1 MQSLFNEIKNP
12 LFRTMCQIVN
22 EIHAGKNL
30 TRKEIKKRIFEIS
43 EFIYS
48 EAPDFEREEKMI
60 DMLFKFDKKT
70 GVAEICLDAPLSIS
84 FTDAEIIWLKTM
96 LQDDAASFLFPK
108 NLREKLL
115 ERLQKFPALY
125 EKNFW
130 RKLTFKPSKPRAGI
144 IFSEKLSLL
153 LQALIEQK
161 IISCA
166 GKKIIPYRL
175 EYDIFSDKYSLITW
189 SAEKSCI
196 EKFAVADL
204 PEIIL
209 IAEKIPP
216 DIEST
221 VKNFYEE
228 NAVKVSL
235 LIKNMRNAVERCFAL
250 FGVYDKE
257 ARLQADGNY
266 ILTITYLKFDEAEI
280 LEKILS
286 LGAAVTVQSPA
297 ALRKKIRSIFIE
309 LQKIYRE
316 Q

>member
-12 LFRTMCQIVN
+12 LFRTMCKIVN
-22 EIHAGKNL
+22 EIYAGKNL
-30 TRKEIKKRIFEIS
+30 TRREIKKRICEIP
-43 EFIYS
+43 EFFYNES
-48 EAPDFEREEKMI
+48 PDFEREEKII
-60 DMLFKFDKKT
+60 DALFKFDEKT
-70 GVAEICLDAPLSIS
+70 GFAKICLDAPLTIN
-84 FTDAEIIWLKTM
+84 FTDAEIIWLKT
-96 LQDDAASFLFPK
+96 FLADEETAFLLPK

-125 EKNFW
+125 EKNIW
-130 RKLTFKPSKPRAGI
+130 RKLNFKPSKPREGI
-144 IFSEKLSLL
+144 IFSENLSLI

-166 GKKIIPYRL
+166 GKKIIPYRV
-175 EYDIFSDKYSLITW
+175 EYDIFSDKYFLIAW

-209 IAEKIPP
+209 TTEKIPP

-235 LIKNMRNAVERCFAL
+235 LIKDRLNAVERCFAL
-250 FGVYDKE
+250 FGMYDKK
-257 ARLQADGNY
+257 ARLQPDGNY
-266 ILTITYLKFDEAEI
+266 LLTITCLKFEETDI

-297 ALRKKIRSIFIE
+297 ALRKKIISIFTD
-309 LQKIYRE
+309 LQQIY
-316 Q
+316 